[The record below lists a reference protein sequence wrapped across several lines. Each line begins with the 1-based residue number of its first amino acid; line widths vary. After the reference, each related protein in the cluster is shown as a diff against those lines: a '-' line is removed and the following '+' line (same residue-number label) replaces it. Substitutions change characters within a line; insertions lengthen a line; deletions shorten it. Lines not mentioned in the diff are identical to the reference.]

1 MQLPFTLRLPCYQ
14 WGRPKPGSIVIRAQ
28 VAHGLAIRVL
38 ATLAL
43 IILDLITLGRT
54 IRVPVTPGLII
65 PERAILI
72 SIIHAM
78 AMAILSVI
86 TLGPSA
92 HVGSATASLKFA

>member
-14 WGRPKPGSIVIRAQ
+14 WGRPKPASIAIRAQ

-43 IILDLITLGRT
+43 IILDRT
-54 IRVPVTPGLII
+54 IRAPVTPALII

-78 AMAILSVI
+78 AMAILSVTI
-86 TLGPSA
+86 LGPSA
-92 HVGSATASLKFA
+92 HVGSVTASLKFA

>member
-14 WGRPKPGSIVIRAQ
+14 WGRLKPASIVIRAQ

-38 ATLAL
+38 ATL
-43 IILDLITLGRT
+43 DLITLVRT
-54 IRVPVTPGLII
+54 IRAPVTPGLII

-78 AMAILSVI
+78 AMAILSVTI
-86 TLGPSA
+86 LGPSA
-92 HVGSATASLKFA
+92 HVGSVTASLKFA

>member
-14 WGRPKPGSIVIRAQ
+14 WGRPKPASIAIRAQ
-28 VAHGLAIRVL
+28 VAHCLAIRVL

-43 IILDLITLGRT
+43 IILDLITLVRT
-54 IRVPVTPGLII
+54 IRAPVTPVLII
-65 PERAILI
+65 PELAILI

>member
-1 MQLPFTLRLPCYQ
+1 MLRLPCYQ
-14 WGRPKPGSIVIRAQ
+14 WGRPKLASIVIRAQ

-54 IRVPVTPGLII
+54 IRAPVTPALII

-78 AMAILSVI
+78 AMAILSVTI
-86 TLGPSA
+86 LGPSA
-92 HVGSATASLKFA
+92 HVGSVTASLKFA

>member
-1 MQLPFTLRLPCYQ
+1 MIIT
-14 WGRPKPGSIVIRAQ
+14 IARAQ
-28 VAHGLAIRVL
+28 VAHDPAIRVP
-38 ATLAL
+38 AIHVP
-43 IILDLITLGRT
+43 IIPGRT
-54 IRVPVTPGLII
+54 IRAPVTPALII

-78 AMAILSVI
+78 AMAIRSVI